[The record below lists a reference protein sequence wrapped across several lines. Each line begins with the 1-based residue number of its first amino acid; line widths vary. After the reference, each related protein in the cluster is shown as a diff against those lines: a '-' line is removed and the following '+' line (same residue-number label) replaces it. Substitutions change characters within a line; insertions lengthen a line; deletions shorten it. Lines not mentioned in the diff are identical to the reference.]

1 MHEYLLVRVI
11 LLDSSKII
19 TLTIQARE
27 TDANIYCKIYVQV
40 IKQKTMELVHNS
52 TSHSAT
58 YVTF

>member
-1 MHEYLLVRVI
+1 MHEYLIVRVI
-11 LLDSSKII
+11 LLDSSKI

-40 IKQKTMELVHNS
+40 FKQKTMELVHNS
-52 TSHSAT
+52 ESHSAT

>member
-1 MHEYLLVRVI
+1 MHEYLIVRVI
-11 LLDSSKII
+11 LLDSSKI

-40 IKQKTMELVHNS
+40 FKQETMELVHNS
-52 TSHSAT
+52 ASHSAT